1 MPVIPA
7 TQKEERTGKIKVQ
20 SHPGQKLET
29 PSKNKLKA
37 KGLGMWLKWSSTG
50 LEGQGLKKE
59 GEKERARD
67 ST

>member
-37 KGLGMWLKWSSTG
+37 KGLGMWLK
-50 LEGQGLKKE
+50 
-59 GEKERARD
+59 
-67 ST
+67 